1 MQPNNYTEFLR
12 RSEEVHGISPGEW
25 ARHDAPRDDEDALES
40 SLHRRAG
47 VDTSPTA
54 SGTAVGED
62 HHRQEDTGVEKPVRA
77 QMSQTPVQEAG
88 DSNAGRL
95 SIVRTRPVDVQS
107 VTMSK
112 HENALEDFEDNL
124 EVSPVQAGM

>member
-1 MQPNNYTEFLR
+1 M
-12 RSEEVHGISPGEW
+12 
-25 ARHDAPRDDEDALES
+25 
-40 SLHRRAG
+40 
-47 VDTSPTA
+47 DTSPTA